1 MDIPL
6 QLLIYIS
13 IILIY
18 TYFKKKKG
26 QSLILTSKRLGL
38 SFSYGKYYLWGV
50 LIASFS
56 ILFSWLILSIFPFE
70 ISLLNDTAFNNYD
83 IKEISFTS
91 ILFIMLKELVYVAL
105 GEELIFRGLIGG
117 YLFKKFKFYIANV
130 LQTIIFLLPHLLL
143 LFISIKFGPFL
154 LIIMFAGWFLGWLSF
169 KSNSIFPGLLAHT
182 LVNTISIIYFFS
194 IT

>member
-18 TYFKKKKG
+18 TFYKKKKG
-26 QSLILTSKRLGL
+26 QSLKLTSKRLGL
-38 SFSYGKYYLWGV
+38 SLSYGKYYLWGV
-50 LIASFS
+50 LIAAFS
-56 ILFSWLILSIFPFE
+56 ILFSWLILSFFPFE
-70 ISLLNDTAFNNYD
+70 ISLLNDSAYSNYD
-83 IKEISFTS
+83 IKEISLIS
-91 ILFIMLKELVYVAL
+91 ILFVLLKELVYVTF

-117 YLFKKFKFYIANV
+117 YLFKKFNFIVANT

-143 LFISIKFGPFL
+143 LFISLKLYPFL
-154 LIIMFAGWFLGWLSF
+154 LIIMFAGWFLGWLRY
-169 KSNSIFPGLLAHT
+169 KSNSIFPGVLAHT
-182 LVNTISIIYFFS
+182 IVNTFSIIYFFA